1 MAQGAWKDWSEGE
14 LVTEAL
20 FQDIQDSIAFIFAN
34 ESTANSTLTRKV
46 EGTQFYDTTANKLK
60 IYTGSAWAE
69 VGTQTILQIV
79 TATTT
84 TDTGALAV
92 TSFTDTGLTASITPS
107 ATSSKVLVFINQ
119 TLNAE
124 RNSGEMIGTVN
135 IMRASTEIG
144 EWFYKA
150 GDANYMPSIKTI
162 AYVDSPSSTSSVTY
176 KTQIKGD
183 TTSDGGKV
191 RANQQSTS
199 GESPSSIHLIEIA
212 G

>member
-20 FQDIQDSIAFIFAN
+20 FQDIQDSIAFIYASESAAN
-34 ESTANSTLTRKV
+34 TALTRKV
-46 EGTQFYDTTANKLK
+46 EGTQFYDTGADKLK
-60 IYTGSAWAE
+60 IWDGSAWQE
-69 VGTQTILQIV
+69 VGTTAILQVV
-79 TATTT
+79 TGTTT
-84 TDTGALAV
+84 TDSGAIAS
-92 TSFTDTGLTASITPS
+92 TSFSDSGLSAAITPS
-107 ATSSKVLVFINQ
+107 ATSSKVLVMVSQ

-124 RNSGEMIGTVN
+124 RDSGEIFGYVN
-135 IMRASTEIG
+135 IMRATTEVG
-144 EWFYKA
+144 EWFFQ
-150 GDANYMPSIKTI
+150 GNSNRIGHVSIM
-162 AYVDSPSSTSSVTY
+162 YVDSPSTTSATTY
-176 KTQIKGD
+176 KTQIRAS